1 MRRPSFSLTKTRF
14 KFFLNKFADTRIESL
29 RPVFL
34 IEGDSLDEDFTI
46 IKAMDNIVT
55 PLFIHD
61 SHTSLHLSV
70 MSFPDMV
77 GIGRRGFPSE

>member
-1 MRRPSFSLTKTRF
+1 MAKTRF
-14 KFFLNKFADTRIESL
+14 KFFINKFADARIESV

-61 SHTSLHLSV
+61 SHTTLHLSV
-70 MSFPDMV
+70 MSFPDV
-77 GIGRRGFPSE
+77 VVIGRRGFPSE